1 LRASVGDLTERFD
14 RQQSV
19 WRRDGGSM
27 DLVAWADPREP
38 GAGEILF
45 TDFGVEPWAGPGG
58 ETVFWASVRGDTVTE
73 LNDAAIWS
81 DDGSGAAALLR
92 EGDPAPGL
100 GAEVAIGKLSRQV
113 AVNDFGQMAVMTSL
127 VGLVSTDNN
136 TAILATAPGG
146 GFEVAVQE
154 GDQAPGAPAGA
165 VFHSLSDPAI
175 NHVGQI
181 AF

>member
-1 LRASVGDLTERFD
+1 PAEPGYFTSLPIAPVTTEATAPFNADGQGFIGQKFGVPERLLGQGDPAPGTGLGFQIDFVDMPQASADGAVALRASVGDLTERFD

-92 EGDPAPGL
+92 EGDPAPG
-100 GAEVAIGKLSRQV
+100 
-113 AVNDFGQMAVMTSL
+113 
-127 VGLVSTDNN
+127 
-136 TAILATAPGG
+136 
-146 GFEVAVQE
+146 
-154 GDQAPGAPAGA
+154 
-165 VFHSLSDPAI
+165 
-175 NHVGQI
+175 
-181 AF
+181 